1 MARQRQSPEVK
12 KGMFGRTL
20 NAAELAAAERN
31 NSYVAQAD
39 AMLGAMPE
47 RVQNLPYAR
56 DVADRIVDIRNL
68 PSNPRAQI
76 AAGGLAAAALVGGGI
91 KAYADQRSDY
101 LPAGPFDVAG
111 RMINNLIP
119 AQQSVGADPLAAA
132 RINVAQAADLV
143 GTEAVLDA
151 IAADQINEMRGVN
164 SVAMSPVEYEEMTT
178 VQKMIDDRAMAL
190 MQQPIQKADGSVGP
204 LPYDTAQRLAT
215 EQINME
221 LRAGNA
227 Y

>member
-20 NAAELAAAERN
+20 NQAELAAAERN
-31 NSYVAQAD
+31 NRYVAQAD
-39 AMLGAMPE
+39 AMLGSMPE

-76 AAGGLAAAALVGGGI
+76 AAGGLAAAGLIGGGV

-119 AQQSVGADPLAAA
+119 APSVDPLAAA
-132 RINVAQAADLV
+132 RNNVAAAAELV
-143 GTEAVLDA
+143 GSEAMVEAL
-151 IAADQINEMRGVN
+151 AADQINEMRGVN
-164 SVAMSPVEYEEMTT
+164 SVAMSPTEIAGMKS
-178 VQKMIDDRAMAL
+178 VQAAIDQRAAEL
-190 MQQPIQKADGSVGP
+190 MQQPIQKADGSVVP
-204 LPYDTAQRLAT
+204 MPFDTAMRLAT
-215 EQINME
+215 EQVNME
-221 LRAGNA
+221 MRAGQV

>member
-132 RINVAQAADLV
+132 RNNVAQAADLV

-151 IAADQINEMRGVN
+151 IAADQINEMRGI
-164 SVAMSPVEYEEMTT
+164 SQAAMSPMEYEQLNS
-178 VQKMIDDRAMAL
+178 VQAMIDQRAAQL
-190 MQQPIQKADGSVGP
+190 MQQPIQKSDGSVSPMGF
-204 LPYDTAQRLAT
+204 DTAQRLAT
-215 EQINME
+215 EQVAME
-221 LRAGNA
+221 MRAGQV